1 MQSLAASDRV
11 YAKNVVELQEKLPKS
26 IEAYA
31 DEVLVL
37 SGQHPALNALMAK
50 AIYLYET
57 ANYVGA
63 RDFLNRGKYLWFRSH
78 NHHGSNTH
86 LFFSISQQ
94 KIPRVMVRINCACV
108 C

>member
-1 MQSLAASDRV
+1 MTVQSIVAT
-11 YAKNVVELQEKLPKS
+11 KTTCFNVNRFQEKLPKS

-31 DEVLVL
+31 DEVLEL

-63 RDFLNRGKYLWFRSH
+63 RDFLNRGKYFPLD
-78 NHHGSNTH
+78 HGQSAT
-86 LFFSISQQ
+86 S
-94 KIPRVMVRINCACV
+94 
-108 C
+108 